1 MKPLPKRKNLFSEDI
16 FKHPS
21 ETLVKTAID
30 NYIKNLTEKSIN
42 KAVKIV
48 PFNNNLKFSV
58 VNNTIKTTLDF

>member
-1 MKPLPKRKNLFSEDI
+1 MKPLPKRKNLFSEDN
-16 FKHPS
+16 FKLPS

-42 KAVKIV
+42 KVVKIV
-48 PFNNNLKFSV
+48 PFNNTLKFSV

>member
-16 FKHPS
+16 FKLPS

>member
-16 FKHPS
+16 FKLPS

-48 PFNNNLKFSV
+48 PFNNALKFSV

>member
-1 MKPLPKRKNLFSEDI
+1 MMPLPKRKNLFSEDI
-16 FKHPS
+16 FKLPS